1 MNNLLLTICFGLA
14 AALCAAAL
22 YVEIR
27 SKLHGIQTEQR
38 ALTERVQ
45 KLEQANPKRINL
57 NSLEEIEHAM
67 AELVVLR
74 MDAELKVERI
84 DNVMGHLTKAHTPTN
99 NKLK

>member
-1 MNNLLLTICFGLA
+1 MDAYLIFTLCIGVVAFV
-14 AALCAAAL
+14 CAAAL
-22 YVEIR
+22 YAEFR
-27 SKLHGIQTEQR
+27 SKIHGIE
-38 ALTERVQ
+38 ARVR
-45 KLEQANPKRINL
+45 KLEEANPKRINL